1 LASRHTVVIYNPF
14 AGAFRRRRRKHWLD
28 QSVEVLRSLGDD
40 VDIRPTTGAGTA
52 TQIARHAV
60 DDGAGLILAC
70 GGDGTVNEVM
80 NGMVFSKVP
89 MGILPAGTANVL
101 AMELGMGTGMVEIAG
116 NLSTYIPERIAVG
129 ALRNDPQADPRYF
142 MLMAGI
148 GLDADIVYKLD
159 SNLKNSLGKIA
170 YWLAGFSQLGRRIPE
185 FTVTVNGRSCR
196 ASFAL
201 ASRVRNYGGDLEIA
215 RTISL
220 LDDDL
225 ELVLFSGESSFGY
238 LKYMLGVAT
247 GRLNGMRGVTILR
260 TSSLTCSSPAELGDK
275 GKDSRVLIQV
285 DGEHAGELPFEIT
298 IVPRALTLLV
308 PPDFRL
314 RRPLSVPEAAWTT
327 SPTR

>member
-1 LASRHTVVIYNPF
+1 
-14 AGAFRRRRRKHWLD
+14 
-28 QSVEVLRSLGDD
+28 
-40 VDIRPTTGAGTA
+40 
-52 TQIARHAV
+52 
-60 DDGAGLILAC
+60 
-70 GGDGTVNEVM
+70 
-80 NGMVFSKVP
+80 MVQ
-89 MGILPAGTANVL
+89 
-101 AMELGMGTGMVEIAG
+101 IAG

-148 GLDADIVYKLD
+148 GLDADIVYNLD

-225 ELVLFSGESSFGY
+225 ELVLFSGESSFAY

-260 TSSLTCSSPAELGDK
+260 TSSLTCSSPA
-275 GKDSRVLIQV
+275 DSRVLIQV
-285 DGEHAGELPFEIT
+285 DGEHAGELPFEID